1 MVLMPRKLS
10 RYPYRMG
17 YGSVPEEGEVNLP
30 LGESTLAE
38 ELKPYGYRT
47 VGSRIIPT

>member
-1 MVLMPRKLS
+1 MILMPNTLA

-17 YGSVPEEGEVNLP
+17 YGSVPGEGEVNLP

-47 VGSRIIPT
+47 VGSRIFPT